1 MTRIVTVRG
10 QGLYIVIV
18 WRCILFGLW
27 VLRNDFVPPMTFRN
41 LKDITVNNDQSADIK
56 SVFESFHIN
65 HSDTK
70 CDLESDNNTPAH
82 KF

>member
-56 SVFESFHIN
+56 SVFESVHTNLKTQNVTLKATI
-65 HSDTK
+65 
-70 CDLESDNNTPAH
+70 TPAH
-82 KF
+82 KL